1 MEKQKEVIHS
11 VHKGDI
17 TQVHLGGVS
26 NMQITNGE
34 KEDIGYFVA
43 GSGVWMTPK
52 CEKWKTKGRVQRTT
66 FTCLIILLIF
76 FFFF

>member
-1 MEKQKEVIHS
+1 MCM
-11 VHKGDI
+11 KGI
-17 TQVHLGGVS
+17 LLRSIWGGVS

-34 KEDIGYFVA
+34 KEDIRYFVA
-43 GSGVWMTPK
+43 GSGVWITPK
-52 CEKWKTKGRVQRTT
+52 CEKWETKGRVQRTT